1 MALRR
6 PGYKSLSD
14 TMMVYFTDAYAL
26 LGLNDL
32 INHVAYLISHEATPM
47 KL

>member
-6 PGYKSLSD
+6 PGGKPVSD

-32 INHVAYLISHEATPM
+32 ISHVAYLISHKATPM